1 MNEKPKSFWK
11 KSWTGPR
18 AFLFWLLIVS
28 LAAFLMAVL
37 IAIVTSVKT
46 TLFNRYSGL
55 EGFVAYT
62 LIVMFWFIVTAAVV
76 FAFWAFYGLVWR
88 WLCWRNFKRF
98 LFGLACL
105 ATLVALFYAEEDW
118 RGWHA
123 WNSFKHEWEAKGEH
137 FDMAGVAPAPVP
149 DDQNFAMTPIWVE
162 SMKATLGPERSK
174 QWFGNKFADNGR
186 TNFTDRL
193 AMNIYREGDNGNTNM
208 TFGSWQKARLSDL
221 KPWQDYYRNPKVDPH
236 MRPNP
241 AKQNPVVTNEF
252 TVSPQAQTAAAD
264 VLLAL
269 GKYDSTIEELRQA
282 SRLPYSRFP
291 LNYDNEYPGA
301 ILLPQLA
308 ALKRCSQVLQL
319 RTIAELQ
326 NGQPDKALDDVKL
339 LLRLTDAIRTEPFLI
354 SHLVR
359 IAMWQITLQPVY
371 EGLAEHRWSDE
382 QLVALDAEL
391 AKVDFLADYPFAM
404 RGGLGFLSASTDSL
418 MRHRQDLWMVSSEDG
433 VSLIPHCIYPLI
445 PTGWFYQNQLNCA
458 RMVVECYIPLADVN
472 RETVSPASVRHAD
485 EALRAEAKKTTPYNI
500 LKNLQLPWLG
510 KAVEKFAYAQASV
523 DQARTAI
530 ALERCRLAHGGYPE
544 SLDALAPQFIA
555 RVPHDVIGGQ
565 PLKYR
570 RTQDGQFVL
579 YSIGWNETDDGG
591 VAGNQK
597 SRDRRDESSSAVD
610 ISQGDWVWRYPAK

>member
-11 KSWTGPR
+11 KSRLAWQGLHWLCKWLILVV
-18 AFLFWLLIVS
+18 AFFIILFEFCVFIPNWPGNSSDRLVAHCS
-28 LAAFLMAVL
+28 N
-37 IAIVTSVKT
+37 IAI
-46 TLFNRYSGL
+46 SGIAAGVFMCL
-55 EGFVAYT
+55 WSFAC
-62 LIVMFWFIVTAAVV
+62 WF
-76 FAFWAFYGLVWR
+76 FYWR
-88 WLCWRNFKRF
+88 HLKRF
-98 LFGLACL
+98 LFCLACF
-105 ATLVALFYAEEDW
+105 ATLIALFYAEEDW

-149 DDQNFAMTPIWVE
+149 DDQNFAMAPIWVE
-162 SMKATLGPERSK
+162 SMKARLGPKNAR
-174 QWFGNKFADNGR
+174 QWYGDKFPDNGR

-193 AMNIYREGDNGNTNM
+193 AMNIYREGDSGNTNM
-208 TFGSWQKARLSDL
+208 TFGSWQKAVLSDL
-221 KPWQDYYRNPKVDPH
+221 KPWQDYYRNPKVDPKK
-236 MRPNP
+236 RSNP

-252 TVSPQAQTAAAD
+252 TVSPQSQTAAAD

-291 LNYDNEYPGA
+291 LNYDNESPAA

-339 LLRLTDAIRTEPFLI
+339 SLRLTDTIRTEPFLI

-359 IAMWQITLQPVY
+359 IAMLQITLQPVY
-371 EGLAEHRWSDE
+371 EALAEHRWSDE

-391 AKVDFLADYPFAM
+391 AKLDFLAAYKLSMDAE
-404 RGGLGFLSASTDSL
+404 LGCIDKEMDLVR
-418 MRHRQDLWMVSSEDG
+418 RHPEALEGYSGEDEYG
-433 VSLIPHCIYPLI
+433 NNHRLPGHLIAQLIPN
-445 PTGWFYQNQLNCA
+445 GWFYQNQYRYA
-458 RMVVECYIPLADVN
+458 RIMVECYIPVADLN
-472 RETVSPASVRHAD
+472 QGTFSPALLRRSDAVVTAEIKSTSPFNRLKKLTLPALGHA
-485 EALRAEAKKTTPYNI
+485 AT
-500 LKNLQLPWLG
+500 
-510 KAVEKFAYAQASV
+510 KFAHAQASV
-523 DQARTAI
+523 NLARTAI
-530 ALERCRLAHGGYPE
+530 ALERCRLARGEYPE

-555 RVPHDVIGGQ
+555 HVPHDVIGGG

-570 RTQDGQFVL
+570 RSQDGQFVL

-591 VAGNQK
+591 VVAHYDPYNKNGAPN
-597 SRDRRDESSSAVD
+597 
-610 ISQGDWVWRYPAK
+610 INQGDWVWRYPAK